1 MLDAARRCYAT
12 AVPIR
17 ALTSSVVRHARAE
30 LALDADSVSLLLD
43 DGHTRQH
50 RLDGCAVLTIDA
62 TCQRRFVRLLLLECS
77 EEARV
82 ERSVVERL
90 TLMTPPEFGAIAP
103 PAARVPPAP
112 PEAVVV
118 ESESWEVLA
127 SWLAVGGRLAACS
140 LGELARLSTIASP
153 LFAAIIGEVAAE
165 AALEAVLA
173 RVGAL
178 RGGHT
183 VEDALRP
190 FYEAARR
197 SPRAMEALLAA
208 LARTQAPPRARRVS
222 GW

>member
-1 MLDAARRCYAT
+1 MLD
-12 AVPIR
+12 
-17 ALTSSVVRHARAE
+17 E
-30 LALDADSVSLLLD
+30 DSLSLLFE

-50 RLDGCAVLTIDA
+50 RLDGCAVLTVDA
-62 TCQRRFVRLLLLECS
+62 TCQVRFVRLLLLEHS
-77 EEARV
+77 EAACADPAAR
-82 ERSVVERL
+82 
-90 TLMTPPEFGAIAP
+90 LMLITPPERGAIAP

-118 ESESWEVLA
+118 DSESWEILA
-127 SWLAVGGRLAACS
+127 SWLGGGGRLAACS

-165 AALEAVLA
+165 AAAEAVWA

>member
-1 MLDAARRCYAT
+1 M
-12 AVPIR
+12 PFR
-17 ALTSSVVRHARAE
+17 APPSLAVRHARAE
-30 LALDADSVSLLLD
+30 LALDADSVSLLLE
-43 DGHTRQH
+43 DGHTRHH
-50 RLDGCAVLTIDA
+50 RLDGCTVLTIDA
-62 TCQRRFVRLLLLECS
+62 TCQRRFVRLLFLDCS
-77 EEARV
+77 AEMRAQHGP
-82 ERSVVERL
+82 VERL
-90 TLMTPPEFGAIAP
+90 MLITPPERGALAP
-103 PAARVPPAP
+103 PTARVAPAP
-112 PEAVVV
+112 PDAVVV
-118 ESESWEVLA
+118 DGESWEALA
-127 SWLAVGGRLAACS
+127 GWLHGGGRLAACS

-165 AALEAVLA
+165 AALEAVLS

-208 LARTQAPPRARRVS
+208 LARTQAPPRARRAS